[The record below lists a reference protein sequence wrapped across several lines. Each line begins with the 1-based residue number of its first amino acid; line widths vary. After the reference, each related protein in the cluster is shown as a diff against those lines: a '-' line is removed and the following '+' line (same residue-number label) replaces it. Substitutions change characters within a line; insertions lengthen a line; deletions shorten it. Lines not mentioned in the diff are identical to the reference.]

1 MYFKEAGISNQ
12 PLKSALQ
19 TKRTCMFLTLISKLQ
34 FKAQR
39 FGFLFLF
46 LQGFSFSGVDLGK
59 APQRP
64 CESIIKWQ
72 VEHRWCLLTSGSGDE
87 CLQQGFPLGADLNA
101 TLWLQLQVP
110 GEQEPGLAPH
120 GGELLAG
127 PWLGGFGGRHRRK
140 ASRHGSALLG
150 PGLTWRGGFA
160 SPGRRGAG
168 VGVEAL
174 AKLWASF
181 GCEGG
186 AVERGRSWAAGNV

>member
-1 MYFKEAGISNQ
+1 M
-12 PLKSALQ
+12 
-19 TKRTCMFLTLISKLQ
+19 
-34 FKAQR
+34 
-39 FGFLFLF
+39 
-46 LQGFSFSGVDLGK
+46 
-59 APQRP
+59 
-64 CESIIKWQ
+64 
-72 VEHRWCLLTSGSGDE
+72 

-101 TLWLQLQVP
+101 TLWLHLQVP

-150 PGLTWRGGFA
+150 PGLTWRGGFG
-160 SPGRRGAG
+160 SLGSGGAG

-181 GCEGG
+181 GGEGG
-186 AVERGRSWAAGNV
+186 AVGRGRSWAAGNTQSDPGSDRRMVQGVGALHHRAALGRITQGER